1 LEELKILVY
10 EVQLIDQEDVV
21 RWTIGSSGD
30 FKNKDLYFQLRS
42 TRIYPHK
49 FVWKVKIPPKV

>member
-1 LEELKILVY
+1 LEELKY

-21 RWTIGSSGD
+21 RWTIGSSGG